1 MPTQRALGFAVV
13 LIDRPLRQFRTAF
26 SASCTVPKI
35 LPFRSHMLDSAAKN
49 TQPARSCTTMPT
61 KPFGD
66 WITQR
71 SSNRDDAMRT
81 LRARRLMMNFPS
93 IINIL
98 YTLLFLNVTPK
109 SQLAFG
115 FFKEHNQYMYEC
127 VKMYPKIHKDP
138 MVSFDRLLIS
148 ADNPT
153 AAQAGFYLA
162 RHHV

>member
-1 MPTQRALGFAVV
+1 
-13 LIDRPLRQFRTAF
+13 
-26 SASCTVPKI
+26 
-35 LPFRSHMLDSAAKN
+35 
-49 TQPARSCTTMPT
+49 
-61 KPFGD
+61 
-66 WITQR
+66 
-71 SSNRDDAMRT
+71 
-81 LRARRLMMNFPS
+81 MMNFPS

-98 YTLLFLNVTPK
+98 YAFLFLNVTPK

-127 VKMYPKIHKDP
+127 VKMCPKIHKDP

-162 RHHV
+162 RHHVQVAKTTSL